1 MSLPR
6 GFRAGAATAGIKAS
20 GRPDLAI
27 LASEVPCVAAG
38 ATTRNLFAAPCVHRT
53 RRLLAAA
60 GPARAV
66 VINSGNANCATGE
79 AGVRADEEL
88 AALAAAT
95 LGVAPE
101 EVFTA
106 STGIIGHQLPVQR
119 IRAGIGAVRL
129 DQTEE
134 ALIAAS
140 QAIMT
145 TDLVPKRAAADVA
158 GVRICGIAKGS
169 GMIHPD
175 MATMLAF
182 VLTDAQVDAAEWR
195 RIVAEAVD
203 ATFNTITVDG
213 DTSTNDLCIA
223 LANGVAGPVGAAEL
237 AAAATRVMGDLA
249 EAIARD
255 GEGAKTLIRVR
266 VRGAATLG
274 EARQA
279 ARAIAGSSLF
289 KAAVHG
295 RDPNWG
301 RILAAAGRSGARMDA
316 ERATCTLQGTTLFAA
331 GTPTAVDAAA
341 VSHALVSD
349 VVEVEVDLGVGA
361 AEGTALGCD
370 LTEEYVRINA
380 DYHT

>member
-1 MSLPR
+1 
-6 GFRAGAATAGIKAS
+6 
-20 GRPDLAI
+20 
-27 LASEVPCVAAG
+27 
-38 ATTRNLFAAPCVHRT
+38 
-53 RRLLAAA
+53 
-60 GPARAV
+60 V

-95 LGVAPE
+95 LGVSPE

-106 STGIIGHQLPVQR
+106 STGIIGHQLPVEK
-119 IRAGIGAVRL
+119 IRAGLGAVRL
-129 DQTEE
+129 AETEE

-145 TDLVPKRAAADVA
+145 TDLVPKRAAAEVA

-223 LANGVAGPVGAAEL
+223 LANGVAGPVDTAGL

-301 RILAAAGRSGARMDA
+301 RILAAAGRSGARMNA

-361 AEGTALGCD
+361 AEGNALGCD